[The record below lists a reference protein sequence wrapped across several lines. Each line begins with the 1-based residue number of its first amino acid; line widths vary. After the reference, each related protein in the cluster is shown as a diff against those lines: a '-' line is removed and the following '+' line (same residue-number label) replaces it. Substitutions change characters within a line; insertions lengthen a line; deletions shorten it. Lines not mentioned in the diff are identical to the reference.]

1 MSNALVALPVVLPL
15 VAAGLTLVLVR
26 HPVLQRTVSTVTLSA
41 VVGIAALLVHQADQH
56 GPQAIWVGAW
66 AEPLGIALVADRLSA
81 LMLLVSALVA
91 LGVLVYSIGQGMT
104 SDAESAPLSVYH
116 PSFLVL
122 TAGVSNAFL
131 AGDLFN
137 LFVSFEILLFASYV
151 LLTLGGTE
159 SRVRAGTIYVVV
171 NLLSSML
178 FLIAIAAVYAATG
191 SLNLAQL
198 ATRLDDL
205 SPSVSLV
212 LQLLL
217 LTTFCIKAAV
227 FPLSFWLPD
236 SYPTAPAPVTA
247 VFAGLLTKVGV
258 YAVLRTQSLLF
269 PDSPLTAPLLVAA
282 LLTML
287 VGILGAVAQSDIK
300 RLLSFTL
307 VSHIGYMIFG
317 VALSTEAGFSG
328 AIFYV
333 VHHITIQT
341 TLFLVVGLVEHR
353 AGSTSLLRL
362 GGVARLAPLLGIL
375 FFVPAMNLAGIPPM
389 SGFLG
394 KVGLADAGI
403 QVGGPLAYTL
413 VGAGMA
419 TSLLTLYAVAKA
431 WSLAFWRTPEQAH
444 EMAVA
449 IQAEDDRSAAEP
461 EDAVVARRHQ
471 RGADGSWDRVR
482 VGPVSF
488 GRREMDEARSILDE
502 TNVRDLHQR
511 LEAGDLPEERPRS
524 MVGATLGL
532 VTTSLVITVVAG
544 PLYAFTDRAAHD
556 LLERSP
562 YISAVLP
569 EDLQ

>member
-15 VAAGLTLVLVR
+15 VAAGLTLVLVH
-26 HPVLQRTVSTVTLSA
+26 HPALQRTVSTVTLASVA
-41 VVGIAALLVHQADQH
+41 GIAALLTYQADQH

-91 LGVLVYSIGQGMT
+91 LAVLVYSMGQGMT

-122 TAGVSNAFL
+122 SAGVSNAFL

-159 SRVRAGTIYVVV
+159 ARVRAGTIYVVV

-191 SLNLAQL
+191 QPQPRA
-198 ATRLDDL
+198 AGRPAWTT
-205 SPSVSLV
+205 SPRRCRWCSSS
-212 LQLLL
+212 
-217 LTTFCIKAAV
+217 CCSRRSASRRRSSRSA
-227 FPLSFWLPD
+227 SGCPD

-269 PDSPLTAPLLVAA
+269 PDSPLTQPLLVAA

-287 VGILGAVAQSDIK
+287 VGILGAVAQSDVK

-341 TLFLVVGLVEHR
+341 ALFLVVGLVEHR

-362 GGVARLAPLLGIL
+362 GGRGPARTAARSALLRAGDEPRRHPADVGVPRQGRAGRCRDPVRRATGLHAGRRGHGHQPADPLRGGQGVEPRL
-375 FFVPAMNLAGIPPM
+375 
-389 SGFLG
+389 
-394 KVGLADAGI
+394 LAD
-403 QVGGPLAYTL
+403 P
-413 VGAGMA
+413 
-419 TSLLTLYAVAKA
+419 
-431 WSLAFWRTPEQAH
+431 
-444 EMAVA
+444 
-449 IQAEDDRSAAEP
+449 
-461 EDAVVARRHQ
+461 
-471 RGADGSWDRVR
+471 
-482 VGPVSF
+482 
-488 GRREMDEARSILDE
+488 
-502 TNVRDLHQR
+502 
-511 LEAGDLPEERPRS
+511 
-524 MVGATLGL
+524 
-532 VTTSLVITVVAG
+532 
-544 PLYAFTDRAAHD
+544 
-556 LLERSP
+556 
-562 YISAVLP
+562 
-569 EDLQ
+569 

>member
-1 MSNALVALPVVLPL
+1 MSNVLVALPVVLPL
-15 VAAGLTLVLVR
+15 FAAGLTLVLSR
-26 HPVLQRTVSTVTLSA
+26 HPGLQRAVSTLTLTA
-41 VVGIAALLVHQADQH
+41 VAGIAAVLAYQADQH
-56 GPQAIWVGAW
+56 GPQSIWVGAW

-81 LMLLVSALVA
+81 LMLLVSALVTLA
-91 LGVLVYSIGQGMT
+91 VLVYSIGQGMT
-104 SDAESAPLSVYH
+104 DDAESAPLSIYH

-159 SRVRAGTIYVVV
+159 ARVRAGTIYVVV

-191 SLNLAQL
+191 SLNFAQL
-198 ATRLDDL
+198 AGRLDDL

-269 PDSPLTAPLLVAA
+269 PDSPLTRPLLVAA

-300 RLLSFTL
+300 RMLSFTL

-317 VALSTEAGFSG
+317 VGLATVAGFSG

-333 VHHITIQT
+333 VHHIMIQT
-341 TLFLVVGLVEHR
+341 TLFLVLGLVEHR

-362 GGVARLAPLLGIL
+362 GGVARLAPVLGVL

-394 KVGLADAGI
+394 KVGLSEAGI
-403 QVGGPLAYTL
+403 EAGGPLAYTL
-413 VGAGMA
+413 VAAGMT
-419 TSLLTLYAVAKA
+419 TSLLTLYAVAKS

-449 IQAEDDRSAAEP
+449 IQAEDDRSA
-461 EDAVVARRHQ
+461 
-471 RGADGSWDRVR
+471 GRVR
-482 VGPVSF
+482 VGPASF
-488 GRREMDEARSILDE
+488 GRREMDEARSILDD
-502 TNVRDLHQR
+502 TNERDLHQR
-511 LEAGDLPEERPRS
+511 LQAGDLPSRLPRS
-524 MVGATLGL
+524 MVGATVGL
-532 VTTSLVITVVAG
+532 VAVTLLLTVVAG
-544 PLYAFTDRAAHD
+544 PLFAFTDRAAND
-556 LLERSP
+556 LLDRSP

-569 EDLQ
+569 EELR